1 MPEYLFQLN
10 GITTK
15 KNRPYQAMMNHNGSG
30 GNERSPG
37 PHDRVS
43 RFQKASKVI
52 QISIRRNAPIEMGG
66 CNCPVVVEGINDVRT
81 LRELGF
87 VGLVEK
93 VNRGWPIS
101 KLVAYLHSTYGVR
114 NLEDGGGSVILLMD
128 WDRTGGRLQKSI
140 RERMESLDVKID
152 EELRIELM
160 KTMKP
165 EGRTVESLRPHV
177 ASILAQMSDF

>member
-1 MPEYLFQLN
+1 
-10 GITTK
+10 
-15 KNRPYQAMMNHNGSG
+15 MNHNGSG
-30 GNERSPG
+30 VNEKSSG

-52 QISIRRNAPIEMGG
+52 QISIHRNAPVEMGG
-66 CNCPVVVEGINDVRT
+66 CDCPVLVEGINDVKT

-93 VNRGWPIS
+93 VNRGWPIP

-114 NLEDGGGSVILLMD
+114 NLVDGRGSIIVLMD

-140 RERMESLDVKID
+140 RERLESLDVKID
-152 EELRIELM
+152 EGLRTELM

-177 ASILAQMSDF
+177 ASILSEMSGF

>member
-1 MPEYLFQLN
+1 
-10 GITTK
+10 
-15 KNRPYQAMMNHNGSG
+15 MMTHNGSG
-30 GNERSPG
+30 GNEKSLG

-43 RFQKASKVI
+43 RFQKVSKAI
-52 QISIRRNAPIEMGG
+52 QVSILRNAPIEMGG

-87 VGLVEK
+87 IGLIEK

-114 NLEDGGGSVILLMD
+114 NLEDGGGSLILLMD

-140 RERMESLDVKID
+140 RERMESLDAKID

-160 KTMKP
+160 RTMKP

-177 ASILAQMSDF
+177 RSILSQMIDF

>member
-15 KNRPYQAMMNHNGSG
+15 KNRPYQAMMNHNGPG
-30 GNERSPG
+30 GNGKSLA

-43 RFQKASKVI
+43 RFQKASKMI
-52 QISIRRNAPIEMGG
+52 QISIQRNAPIEMDG
-66 CNCPVVVEGINDVRT
+66 CNCPVIVEGINDVRT

-87 VGLVEK
+87 VGIVEK

-114 NLEDGGGSVILLMD
+114 NLEDGGGAVILLMD

-140 RERMESLDVKID
+140 RERMESLDVKVD

-177 ASILAQMSDF
+177 ASILSQMSGF